1 MISPASAASLAATL
15 PPERLRSSVPLAILD
30 GRILQ
35 PDARGDSQPEDL
47 AAAILSG
54 TPGVARDAIL
64 AGCRDVCAE
73 LLLALAQSNPAPS
86 ALIPGHELPISEVIA
101 HFGALINRTAPPE
114 LAPHTKSLLQL
125 VLRPEID
132 RTLRGPLVRAALA
145 YAHSESEVPFWEPL
159 VASELIPVWAFKAL
173 VQINPRHPRIVSS
186 LASLW
191 IRWLQGKLQLNV
203 SPLTRDLSRQQDN
216 PAEFLTLVRSS
227 VETAV
232 HSSEHFPAFIAEW
245 KNAGFGNSS
254 TDRTTRSI
262 YAELQAHFAAVAKPA
277 QEAVAI
283 AKPAHKRR
291 FIVRPLETPGHCRKE
306 RGREVKALGALISAA
321 LIRDQDREHIVRKT
335 TITNDMIRR
344 LMQAELAVVSFD
356 VGGGAEKRRIHEGA
370 RQASYLKASIINSAI
385 DNQPSESAP
394 KEISAEN
401 AYSTFQEELG
411 NPSGGWDVSIQL
423 PSARWEVIRA
433 TNANIMQSVAEPRTL
448 ITDRVKAHLLGGHRK
463 GRAALRF
470 SVRSNKFVLH
480 S

>member
-73 LLLALAQSNPAPS
+73 LLLALAKSNPAPS
-86 ALIPGHELPISEVIA
+86 ALIPGHELPISEAIA

-114 LAPHTKSLLQL
+114 LTPHIKSLLQL

-132 RTLRGPLVRAALA
+132 RTLRGPLVRAALS

-173 VQINPRHPRIVSS
+173 VQINPRHLRIVSS

-191 IRWLQGKLQLNV
+191 IRWLQGKLKLNI
-203 SPLTRDLSRQQDN
+203 SSLTRDLSRQQDN
-216 PAEFLTLVRSS
+216 PAEFVTLVRSS
-227 VETAV
+227 VETVV
-232 HSSEHFPAFIAEW
+232 HSSEYFPAFIAEW

-254 TDRTTRSI
+254 PDRTTRSI
-262 YAELQAHFAAVAKPA
+262 NAELLPQSPTVARST

-283 AKPAHKRR
+283 AKPVHRR
-291 FIVRPLETPGHCRKE
+291 RVIVRPLGTPGRFRKE
-306 RGREVKALGALISAA
+306 LDLRAKALGALISAA
-321 LIRDQDREHIVRKT
+321 LAKDQDREHFVPKT
-335 TITNDMIRR
+335 TITNDMIRH

-356 VGGGAEKRRIHEGA
+356 NGGGVEKRTIHEGA
-370 RQASYLKASIINSAI
+370 RQGSYLKASIINCAI
-385 DNQPSESAP
+385 NKQTSESAP

-401 AYSTFQEELG
+401 AYSAFQEEFG
-411 NPSGGWDVSIQL
+411 NRSGGWNVSIQF
-423 PSARWEVIRA
+423 PSARSEVIRA
-433 TNANIMQSVAEPRTL
+433 TNANIMQSVAEPGTL